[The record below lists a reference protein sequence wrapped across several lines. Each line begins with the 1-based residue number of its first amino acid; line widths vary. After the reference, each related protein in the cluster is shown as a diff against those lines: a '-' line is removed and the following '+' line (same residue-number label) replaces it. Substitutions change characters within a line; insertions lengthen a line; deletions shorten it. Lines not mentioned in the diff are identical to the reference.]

1 MQALYPLLIGT
12 KEREASRLPDFQM
25 WGCHQQLD
33 GRNLG
38 SKCSH
43 FLFAGPVHSQRLQGR
58 GVQGERGTSIRLDSG
73 HCLGRGW
80 AQLALRLALA
90 DAGAWAPLFK
100 SLLQQHHPAMG
111 SGGVQ
116 LPPAGQKFSGTEA
129 GASGRVQLHAV
140 FLHGSEDGRE
150 HFCLLGWVGCF
161 FFFSFLPFLMAAL
174 SAICCTKLACHF
186 KSGLLVLLAWLSR
199 RVSWWFVK
207 SQSHRMGKVA
217 RDHTESSDPA
227 SLHHTDLH
235 QGVCPYLL

>member
-1 MQALYPLLIGT
+1 MQALYPLLIGM

-43 FLFAGPVHSQRLQGR
+43 FLFAGPCIARDCREGVSKEKEAHPSGWTLGIVWGGGGHSWPSGWLWQMQAPGLLFLNLCCS
-58 GVQGERGTSIRLDSG
+58 SITRQ
-73 HCLGRGW
+73 W
-80 AQLALRLALA
+80 AQEGFSYRQQV
-90 DAGAWAPLFK
+90 K
-100 SLLQQHHPAMG
+100 S
-111 SGGVQ
+111 SV
-116 LPPAGQKFSGTEA
+116 GQKRVLRDVFSFMLCFYMDLRMAESTSAFWG
-129 GASGRVQLHAV
+129 GLAV
-140 FLHGSEDGRE
+140 
-150 HFCLLGWVGCF
+150 

-186 KSGLLVLLAWLSR
+186 RSGLLVLLAWLSR